1 MKQIP
6 LDIGLTPRPRLHT
19 LVEGENGRLLT
30 HVREALQQRQPQT
43 VPTYVWGPG
52 GSGKTH
58 LLQAVMQELH
68 EQGLSAGWLDASTPC
83 GGYPREFDPRW
94 SAVLLDEV
102 ELYSPEQQHTAFNWF
117 INAMTPQQG
126 EPRWVLA
133 AGSLP
138 VADLPLREDLRTRL
152 AQGLVFQ
159 IHALD
164 DDGVRHVLTAEALR
178 RGLVLGPDVSQYLV
192 THFARDLASLMQL
205 LDRLDHFALAQQRAL
220 TIPLLKQMLA
230 AESGPSA

>member
-117 INAMTPQQG
+117 VHTSTPANGQ
-126 EPRWVLA
+126 PCWVLA
-133 AGSLP
+133 AGRLP
-138 VADLPLREDLRTRL
+138 TTDLPLREDLRTRL
-152 AQGLVFQ
+152 GWGQVF
-159 IHALD
+159 ALQLLSD
-164 DDGVRHVLTAEALR
+164 AEVKQALQEAAHH
-178 RGLVLGPDVSQYLV
+178 RGLALSEEVVAYMQRR
-192 THFARDLASLMQL
+192 FARDTGSLMAL
-205 LDRLDHFALAQQRAL
+205 LQMLDEYALQNSRAI
-220 TIPLLKQMLA
+220 TIPLIRQML
-230 AESGPSA
+230 EEETY